1 MIKFDYHLKTT
12 FIVMKAIAIKKEMH
26 HAIDVIE
33 DKDFL
38 KAIYVLLNDKSKEY
52 DYELTDEDKKELDE
66 LKKQN
71 KSGKLK
77 SVTLAQIRQKALG
90 EKRK

>member
-1 MIKFDYHLKTT
+1 
-12 FIVMKAIAIKKEMH
+12 MKAIAIKKEMY

-38 KAIYVLLNDKSKEY
+38 KAIYTLLNDKSKEY
-52 DYELTDEDKKELDE
+52 DYELTDDDKAELDS

-71 KSGKLK
+71 KAGKLK
-77 SVTLAQIRQKALG
+77 STTLEQIRKNAHS
-90 EKRK
+90 KNR

>member
-1 MIKFDYHLKTT
+1 
-12 FIVMKAIAIKKEMH
+12 MKAIAIKKEMH
-26 HAIDVIE
+26 HAIDIIE

-52 DYELTDEDKKELDE
+52 DYDLTDEDKAELDD

-71 KSGKLK
+71 KAGKLK
-77 SVTLAQIRQKALG
+77 SVSLAQIRKNAHSQSRA
-90 EKRK
+90 

>member
-1 MIKFDYHLKTT
+1 
-12 FIVMKAIAIKKEMH
+12 MKAIAIKKEMH

-52 DYELTDEDKKELDE
+52 DFDLTDEDKTDLDN

-71 KSGKLK
+71 KAGKLK
-77 SVTLAQIRQKALG
+77 SVTLAQIRKNAHSKSRQ
-90 EKRK
+90 

>member
-1 MIKFDYHLKTT
+1 MTT
-12 FIVMKAIAIKKEMH
+12 TAIKKEMH
-26 HAIDVIE
+26 HAIDVID

-52 DYELTDEDKKELDE
+52 DFELTDSDKKELDV

-71 KSGKLK
+71 KAGKLK
-77 SVTLAQIRQKALG
+77 SVSLAQIRKEAYSRV
-90 EKRK
+90 KK

>member
-1 MIKFDYHLKTT
+1 
-12 FIVMKAIAIKKEMH
+12 MH
-26 HAIDVIE
+26 HAIDVID

-52 DYELTDEDKKELDE
+52 DFELTDSDKKELDV

-71 KSGKLK
+71 KAGKLK
-77 SVTLAQIRQKALG
+77 SVSLAQIRKEAYSRV
-90 EKRK
+90 KK

>member
-1 MIKFDYHLKTT
+1 
-12 FIVMKAIAIKKEMH
+12 MKAIAIKKEMH

-52 DYELTDEDKKELDE
+52 DYELSTSDKKELDE
-66 LKKQN
+66 LRKQN
-71 KSGKLK
+71 KAGKLK
-77 SVTLAQIRQKALG
+77 SVSLAQIRKEAFSRL
-90 EKRK
+90 KK

>member
-1 MIKFDYHLKTT
+1 
-12 FIVMKAIAIKKEMH
+12 MKAIAIKKEMY

-52 DYELTDEDKKELDE
+52 NYELSDAYKKELDD

-71 KSGKLK
+71 KAGKLK
-77 SVTLAQIRQKALG
+77 SVSLSQIRKEALN
-90 EKRK
+90 KNIR

>member
-1 MIKFDYHLKTT
+1 
-12 FIVMKAIAIKKEMH
+12 MH

-38 KAIYVLLNDKSKEY
+38 KAIYILLNDKSKEY
-52 DYELTDEDKKELDE
+52 DYELTDEDKKELDD

-71 KSGKLK
+71 KAGKLK
-77 SVTLAQIRQKALG
+77 SVTLAQIRKNAYS
-90 EKRK
+90 KSRK

>member
-1 MIKFDYHLKTT
+1 MTT
-12 FIVMKAIAIKKEMH
+12 TATKKSMH
-26 HAIDVIE
+26 HAIDVID

-52 DYELTDEDKKELDE
+52 DFELTDGDKKELDV

-71 KSGKLK
+71 KAGKLK
-77 SVTLAQIRQKALG
+77 SVSLAQIRKEAYG
-90 EKRK
+90 RVKK

>member
-1 MIKFDYHLKTT
+1 
-12 FIVMKAIAIKKEMH
+12 MKAIAIKKELH
-26 HAIDVIE
+26 HAIDISE

-52 DYELTDEDKKELDE
+52 DYDLTDEDKAELDD

-71 KSGKLK
+71 KAGKLK
-77 SVTLAQIRQKALG
+77 SVSLAQIRKNAHS
-90 EKRK
+90 KSRA

>member
-1 MIKFDYHLKTT
+1 
-12 FIVMKAIAIKKEMH
+12 MKAIAIKKEMH
-26 HAIDVIE
+26 HAIDIIE

-52 DYELTDEDKKELDE
+52 DYDLTDEDKAELDD

-71 KSGKLK
+71 KAGKLK
-77 SVTLAQIRQKALG
+77 SVSLAQIRKNAHS
-90 EKRK
+90 KSRA

>member
-1 MIKFDYHLKTT
+1 MTT
-12 FIVMKAIAIKKEMH
+12 TAIKKEMH
-26 HAIDVIE
+26 HAIDVID

-52 DYELTDEDKKELDE
+52 DFELTDNDKKELDL

-71 KSGKLK
+71 KAGKLK
-77 SVTLAQIRQKALG
+77 SVSIAQIRKEAYSRV
-90 EKRK
+90 KK

>member
-1 MIKFDYHLKTT
+1 
-12 FIVMKAIAIKKEMH
+12 MKAIAIKKEMH
-26 HAIDVIE
+26 HAIDIIE

-52 DYELTDEDKKELDE
+52 DYDLTDEDKAELDD

-71 KSGKLK
+71 KAGKLK
-77 SVTLAQIRQKALG
+77 SVSLAQIRKNAHS
-90 EKRK
+90 RSRA

>member
-1 MIKFDYHLKTT
+1 MTT
-12 FIVMKAIAIKKEMH
+12 TAIKKEMH
-26 HAIDVIE
+26 HAIDVID

-52 DYELTDEDKKELDE
+52 DFELIDSDKKELDV

-71 KSGKLK
+71 KAGKLK
-77 SVTLAQIRQKALG
+77 SVSLAQIRKEAYSRV
-90 EKRK
+90 KK

>member
-1 MIKFDYHLKTT
+1 MTT
-12 FIVMKAIAIKKEMH
+12 TAIKKEMH
-26 HAIDVIE
+26 HAIDVID

-52 DYELTDEDKKELDE
+52 DFELTDSDKKELDI

-71 KSGKLK
+71 KAGKLK
-77 SVTLAQIRQKALG
+77 SVSLAQIRKEAYSRV
-90 EKRK
+90 KK

>member
-1 MIKFDYHLKTT
+1 
-12 FIVMKAIAIKKEMH
+12 MKAIAIKKEMH
-26 HAIDVIE
+26 HAIDIIE

-52 DYELTDEDKKELDE
+52 DYDLTDEDKAELDD

-71 KSGKLK
+71 KAGKLK
-77 SVTLAQIRQKALG
+77 SVSLAQIRKNAHSKSG
-90 EKRK
+90 A

>member
-1 MIKFDYHLKTT
+1 
-12 FIVMKAIAIKKEMH
+12 MKAIAIKKEMH

-38 KAIYVLLNDKSKEY
+38 KAVYVILNEKSREY
-52 DYELTDEDKKELDE
+52 DYELSDDDKVELDS

-71 KSGKLK
+71 KAGKLK
-77 SVTLAQIRQKALG
+77 SVSIDQIRKNAYSKA
-90 EKRK
+90 RK

>member
-1 MIKFDYHLKTT
+1 MSKFVTISHFKHS
-12 FIVMKAIAIKKEMH
+12 IMKAIAIKKEMH

-38 KAIYVLLNDKSKEY
+38 KAIYVLLNEKSKEY
-52 DYELTDEDKKELDE
+52 DYELTDEDKKELDD

-71 KSGKLK
+71 KAGKLK
-77 SVTLAQIRQKALG
+77 SVSLAQIRKNAYS
-90 EKRK
+90 KSRK